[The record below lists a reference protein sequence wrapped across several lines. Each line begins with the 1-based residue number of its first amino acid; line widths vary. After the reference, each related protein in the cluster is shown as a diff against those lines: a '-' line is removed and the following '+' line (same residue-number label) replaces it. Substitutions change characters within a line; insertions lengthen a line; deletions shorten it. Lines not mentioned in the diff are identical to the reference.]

1 MTLSTL
7 PPAAGGPAPHPAPT
21 AADGPR
27 PGTSPTGSDGT
38 SPVADRRRRTNPHVG
53 RTAAVVALLAG
64 TAVLYLWSLSA
75 SGYGNSFYAAA
86 VQAGSQ
92 SWKAFFFGSLD
103 AGNAITV
110 DKPPASLWL
119 MALSV
124 RIFGLSSWSVLAPQA
139 LLGVATVGVTYASV
153 RRTLIRWGTGT
164 EPSTG
169 GTDAEPDPAVVAERT
184 VTAHRAGLVA
194 GALLALTPAAALM
207 FRFDNP
213 DALLVFLMTLAAY
226 VTLRATERA
235 SGKTLA
241 WAGVLIGFAFLTKM
255 LQAFLVLPALV
266 LVYLIAAPTTVRR
279 RLVHLIG
286 AFAAMVVSLGWW
298 VAVVELVPASWR
310 PYVGGSTNNS
320 VLDLVVGYNGLARIF
335 GRSVSVPGSGTQAG
349 GFGGGGGGFGG
360 SAGITRLFEQVSAG
374 MITWLLPAALLL
386 AVVAMVAIGR
396 APRTDGRRAALV
408 LWTGW
413 TVVTGLTFSLMEGTY
428 HDYYV
433 VALAPAIAAGVAVA
447 GAVLWQ
453 QRTGWLARAGLAG
466 ATALTAVWA
475 FALLGRA
482 TGVYEALRHPV
493 LVVGLLAAVGLLLAH
508 RLPRLAA
515 RAVLALALAG
525 AATGP
530 TAYTLNTVATPH
542 TGSIVTAGPVR
553 SAEGFGGTRGG
564 FGQRG
569 DGQDGRTSRAGQGG
583 FPGGTPPQTGQAPG
597 QTGQG
602 TPTQGAP
609 AGGFGG
615 MGERAASAELVQL
628 LQADADRYRWAAATI
643 GSQGA
648 ATYQLAS
655 GQPVM
660 AIGGFTGSDPSP
672 TLAQFQTYVAAG
684 DVHYFIAGGG
694 MGGRDRG
701 TSSEISTWVAE
712 HYTATTVGGTTVYD
726 LTTPAS

>member
-1 MTLSTL
+1 MTSTL
-7 PPAAGGPAPHPAPT
+7 TAPPPLTSEAATPP
-21 AADGPR
+21 PR
-27 PGTSPTGSDGT
+27 HRGR
-38 SPVADRRRRTNPHVG
+38 AG
-53 RTAAVVALLAG
+53 RTAALVALLAG

-124 RIFGLSSWSVLAPQA
+124 RVFGLSSWSVLAPQA

-153 RRTLIRWGTGT
+153 RRTFERSGSL
-164 EPSTG
+164 
-169 GTDAEPDPAVVAERT
+169 AEVLENRIDGHV
-184 VTAHRAGLVA
+184 AGLVA

-226 VTLRATERA
+226 VTLRATQRA

-266 LVYLIAAPTTVRR
+266 LVYLLAAPTTLRR
-279 RLVHLIG
+279 RLLHLVG

-310 PYVGGSTNNS
+310 PYVGGSTNDS
-320 VLDLVVGYNGLARIF
+320 VLDLVFGYNGLARIL
-335 GRSVSVPGSGTQAG
+335 GRSGSGATG
-349 GFGGGGGGFGG
+349 GPGGGGGGFGG
-360 SAGITRLFEQVSAG
+360 TPGLTRLFEQVSGG
-374 MITWLLPAALLL
+374 MITWLLPAAMLL
-386 AVVAMVAIGR
+386 AVLAVVAIGR

-433 VALAPAIAAGVAVA
+433 VALAPAVAAGVTVA
-447 GAVLWQ
+447 GTVLW
-453 QRTGWLARAGLAG
+453 RRSHTWLGRAGLALG
-466 ATALTAVWA
+466 VATTAVWA
-475 FALLGRA
+475 FVLLGRA
-482 TGVYEALRHPV
+482 TGVYESLRWPV
-493 LVVGLLAAVGLLLAH
+493 LVVGVLAALALLVAH
-508 RLPRLAA
+508 RLPRLVANV
-515 RAVLALALAG
+515 VLAVALAG
-525 AATGP
+525 AVTGP
-530 TAYTLNTVATPH
+530 AAYTLNTVATPH
-542 TGSIVTAGPVR
+542 TGSIVTAGPV
-553 SAEGFGGTRGG
+553 SAQGGPGSAPGG
-564 FGQRG
+564 FTPGEAGR
-569 DGQDGRTSRAGQGG
+569 DGRRA
-583 FPGGTPPQTGQAPG
+583 FPDGGTPPQG
-597 QTGQG
+597 QTGR
-602 TPTQGAP
+602 T
-609 AGGFGG
+609 GG
-615 MGERAASAELVQL
+615 MGQSGTASTELVQL
-628 LQADADRYRWAAATI
+628 LQADAGRYRWAAATI

-648 ATYQLAS
+648 ATYQLAG

-672 TLAQFQTYVAAG
+672 TLAQFQAYVAAG

-694 MGGRDRG
+694 GGGAGRG
-701 TSSEISTWVAE
+701 GSSEISTWVTA
-712 HYTATTVGGTTVYD
+712 HFAATTVGGVTVYD
-726 LTTPAS
+726 LTQPAS

>member
-7 PPAAGGPAPHPAPT
+7 PPTASGAGLPSSVPPPPAGDGATAP
-21 AADGPR
+21 
-27 PGTSPTGSDGT
+27 
-38 SPVADRRRRTNPHVG
+38 VRRRRVPVTG
-53 RTAAVVALLAG
+53 RAVAVLVLLAG
-64 TAVLYLWSLSA
+64 TAVLYLWGLSA

-153 RRTLIRWGTGT
+153 RRTLSRWGTWG
-164 EPSTG
+164 SG
-169 GTDAEPDPAVVAERT
+169 SDAASPTADAGADARVLAERAT
-184 VTAHRAGLVA
+184 TAHRAGLVA
-194 GALLALTPAAALM
+194 GAFLALTPAAALM

-213 DALLVFLMTLAAY
+213 DALLVLLMTLAGY
-226 VTLRATERA
+226 VTLRATEKA

-266 LVYLIAAPTTVRR
+266 LVYLVAAPTTVRKR
-279 RLVHLIG
+279 VLHLLG
-286 AFAAMVVSLGWW
+286 AFGAMIVSLGWW
-298 VAVVELVPASWR
+298 VAIVELVPASWR
-310 PYVGGSTNNS
+310 PYVGGSTNDS
-320 VLDLVVGYNGLARIF
+320 VLDLVVGYNGLPRIF
-335 GRSVSVPGSGTQAG
+335 GRSVSTSGTAAQAG
-349 GFGGGGGGFGG
+349 AGGGFAGGGGGFGG
-360 SAGITRLFEQVSAG
+360 TPSLARLFEQVSAG

-386 AVVAMVAIGR
+386 AAVAVVAIGR
-396 APRTDGRRAALV
+396 APRTDGRRAALL

-447 GAVLWQ
+447 GAVLWE
-453 QRTGWLARAGLAG
+453 RKHTWLARAGLAS
-466 ATALTAVWA
+466 ATALSALWA
-475 FALLGRA
+475 FDLLGRA
-482 TGVYEALRHPV
+482 TGVYADLRWPV

-508 RLPRLAA
+508 RLPPAA
-515 RAVLALALAG
+515 AAVVLAVALAG
-525 AATGP
+525 AVTGP

-553 SAEGFGGTRGG
+553 SEQGAGAGGG
-564 FGQRG
+564 FAQRR
-569 DGQDGRTSRAGQGG
+569 DGQGA
-583 FPGGTPPQTGQAPG
+583 FPGGTPPQAGQAPG
-597 QTGQG
+597 QTGQTG
-602 TPTQGAP
+602 QTGRTGGQ

-615 MGERAASAELVQL
+615 ERAASTELVTL
-628 LQADADRYRWAAATI
+628 LQADAGTYRWAAATI

-672 TLAQFQTYVAAG
+672 TLAQFQAYVAAG
-684 DVHYFIAGGG
+684 DVHYFVASGEGG
-694 MGGRDRG
+694 MGGRGGERS
-701 TSSEISTWVAE
+701 SSEISTWVAE

-726 LTTPAS
+726 LTQPAS